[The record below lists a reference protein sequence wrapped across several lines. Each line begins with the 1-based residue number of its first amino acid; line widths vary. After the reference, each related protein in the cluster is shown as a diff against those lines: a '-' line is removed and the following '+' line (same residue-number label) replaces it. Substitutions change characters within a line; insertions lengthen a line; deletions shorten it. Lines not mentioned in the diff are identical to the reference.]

1 MWCVPVIVLVFVDTL
16 EKKTKIPVLLELSCW
31 WGMKSAQQRKQLVQ
45 RPWGRSKSDVL
56 VD

>member
-1 MWCVPVIVLVFVDTL
+1 MWCVPVTVLVFVDTL

-31 WGMKSAQQRKQLVQ
+31 WGMKSAQQRKQSVQ

-56 VD
+56 ED